1 MMTERKR
8 DMATI
13 DLHIHSSFSNDADFS
28 PTALVDLCLQAGL
41 THAAIADHNSVKAI
55 DEALQA
61 AKGTGL
67 EIIPAIEMDCVF
79 DGIVFHLLGY
89 GIDYTNPDFEDI
101 ENNIHQQ
108 EQDNSARLMHL
119 VRQLGIEFEDDLV
132 ERLAFDGVI
141 TGEMI
146 AEAALIYD
154 NRANNPLLDPY
165 RNDGERSDNPYVNFY
180 WDYCSQGKPAYVPMD
195 FISLAQAIAMV
206 QSNQGVPVLAHPGL
220 QVKEDLSLLEAVLAE
235 GVVGIE
241 VYSSYHNPGQV
252 RVYQAAARTKRL
264 LITCG
269 SDFHGKTKKNI
280 NIGGINCEGQEQRI
294 IAELL
299 EQINTLS

>member
-1 MMTERKR
+1 
-8 DMATI
+8 MATI
-13 DLHIHSSFSNDADFS
+13 DLHIHSNFSNDADFS

-55 DEALQA
+55 GEALHA

-67 EIIPAIEMDCVF
+67 EIIPAIEMDCVV

-89 GIDYTNPDFEDI
+89 GIDYSNQDFEDI

-119 VRQLGIEFEDDLV
+119 VRQLGIEFEDDVV
-132 ERLAFDGVI
+132 EKLAFDGVI

-154 NRANNPLLDPY
+154 SRAKNPLLDPY
-165 RNDGERSDNPYVNFY
+165 RGAGERSDNPYVNFY
-180 WDYCSQGKPAYVPMD
+180 WDVCSQGKPAYVPMD
-195 FISLAQAIAMV
+195 FISLAQAIEMV
-206 QSNQGVPVLAHPGL
+206 RSNHGVPVLAHPGL
-220 QVKEDLSLLEAVLAE
+220 QVKEDLSLLDAVIAE

-241 VYSSYHNPGQV
+241 VYSSYHNPQQV
-252 RVYQAAARTKRL
+252 SVYQEAALTNHL
-264 LITCG
+264 LMTCG
-269 SDFHGKTKKNI
+269 SDFHGKAKKNI
-280 NIGGINCEGQEQRI
+280 KIGGIICEGLEQRMI
-294 IAELL
+294 GDLF
-299 EQINTLS
+299 QKINAFD